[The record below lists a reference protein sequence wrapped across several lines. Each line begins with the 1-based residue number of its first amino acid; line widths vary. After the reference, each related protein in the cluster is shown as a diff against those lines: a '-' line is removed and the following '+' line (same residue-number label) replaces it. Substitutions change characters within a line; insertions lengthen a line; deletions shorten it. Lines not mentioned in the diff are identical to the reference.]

1 MKIRAFT
8 KRGFTLI
15 ELLVV
20 IGIIAVLATLG
31 LGALRAFNAVDL
43 VKAGNRQLLDDI
55 NRARNTAQNERTTV
69 YMVFVPPMNMFPAAS
84 ITGPSRKYLTNR
96 FYGQFTSYNF
106 VALRSPGDQPG
117 RGKARFLSEWKTLPN
132 GVFINTN
139 EFVPMPARNWLTMAS
154 AAKPGENLP
163 FTYIP
168 VPFPTATN
176 DLVELPCIAFDYR
189 GGLVGPDAEKPRQVD
204 EILSLTRG
212 SLILPESSS
221 GAPMFGTAAELIET
235 PKGNSTNNPRIRIDW
250 ITGRARLE
258 GT

>member
-1 MKIRAFT
+1 MNTRACT
-8 KRGFTLI
+8 KRAFTLI

-20 IGIIAVLATLG
+20 IGIIALLATIG
-31 LGALRAFNAVDL
+31 LGALRGFNAVN
-43 VKAGNRQLLDDI
+43 VVQAGNRQLLDDI
-55 NRARNTAQNERTTV
+55 NRARNTAQNERTTI
-69 YMVFVPPMNMFPAAS
+69 YMVFVPPMSMLPSGA

-96 FYGQFTSYNF
+96 FYGQLTSYNF

-139 EFVPMPARNWLTMAS
+139 EFLPLPARNWLTLAS
-154 AAKPGENLP
+154 ASKADDNLP

-176 DLVELPCIAFDYR
+176 DPIELPCIAFDYR
-189 GGLVGPDAEKPRQVD
+189 GGLVGADAEKPRQVD
-204 EILSLTRG
+204 EILTLTRG
-212 SLILPESSS
+212 SLILPLNKDEK
-221 GAPMFGTAAELIET
+221 PIFGDSVEIIET

-258 GT
+258 GA

>member
-1 MKIRAFT
+1 MKIQRCI

-20 IGIIAVLATLG
+20 IGIIAVLATIG
-31 LGALRAFNAVDL
+31 LGALRAFNAIDL

-84 ITGPSRKYLTNR
+84 VTGASRKYLTNR
-96 FYGQFTSYNF
+96 FHGQLTSYNF

-117 RGKARFLSEWKTLPN
+117 RGKARFLSEWKELPN

-139 EFVPMPARNWLTMAS
+139 EFVAFPARNWLTMAA

-176 DLVELPCIAFDYR
+176 DPVELPCIAFDYR
-189 GGLVGPDAEKPRQVD
+189 GGLVGPDPEKPRQVD

-212 SLILPESSS
+212 SLVLPVSASGS
-221 GAPMFGTAAELIET
+221 PVFGAPVEIIET
-235 PKGNSTNNPRIRIDW
+235 PRGNTTNNPKIRIDW

-258 GT
+258 GA